1 MLLLRA
7 ILVVLS
13 VAIESDSA
21 SPAKETEDTTLPPGA
36 LVDSPDSDNCSSPH
50 LPYFDEE
57 TNTGIGFLA
66 VSCTKKC
73 PVGKNVTVVDG
84 NKCIGSW
91 SYLDES
97 TITVL
102 MGSCKDGIC
111 KTDGSSECRNITL
124 AEEDSQEEEGAAEE
138 KEDKEDEEGEEE
150 EEAEEEDNS

>member
-21 SPAKETEDTTLPPGA
+21 SPAKKTEDTTLPPGA

-57 TNTGIGFLA
+57 TNTG
-66 VSCTKKC
+66 
-73 PVGKNVTVVDG
+73 
-84 NKCIGSW
+84 GSW

-150 EEAEEEDNS
+150 EEAEEEEEDNS